1 VITGVTVKLDHSI
14 CSLRRWSGFFI
25 AALFLTFLISSTP
38 HQVHHV
44 FDHVRHSSEDS
55 DHHTGTDHRSGGKQN
70 PTCVFES
77 VASRCHASAAS
88 VIDLSAIE
96 APVQFFTA
104 ISKAAGHQ
112 RFIPAIFQIR
122 APPLSPLVAQI

>member
-1 VITGVTVKLDHSI
+1 VFTGVTVKLDNKTR
-14 CSLRRWSGFFI
+14 SLRRWSGFFI

-44 FDHVRHSSEDS
+44 FDHVGHSSEDP
-55 DHHTGTDHRSGGKQN
+55 DRHTRTDPGSRGKQN

-77 VASRCHASAAS
+77 VASRCQASGAS
-88 VIDLSAIE
+88 FVELSAIE

-112 RFIPAIFQIR
+112 RFIPAIFHIR
-122 APPLSPLVAQI
+122 APPLFRVIAQN